1 MIEKKSNNTH
11 IKENFFLTMTLF
23 EHNTRKELL
32 SNSPLSSRMRPN
44 SLEGFIGQEHI
55 LGKGKI
61 LRNLIENKTIP
72 SMIFWGPPGT
82 GKTTLAK
89 IISNVTNLNFK
100 SLSAVSSGISDI
112 RKLTDEILHER
123 TNNSNKTIL
132 FLDEIHRFSKN
143 QQDSLLPLIE
153 EGIIILIGA
162 TTEHPGFSIIN
173 PLISRV
179 KIFKFEP
186 HNSQSLNKIIKKIEN
201 FSDENYSRK
210 KIKFDKEVLDTIL
223 SGCGG
228 DARKAIDTYELAIMS
243 TKDSKNKKLITKEV
257 IKELL
262 ENNSIYDKQSDNH
275 YNNISAFI
283 KSIRGSDPDAAIYY
297 LARMLKNGEDP
308 LFVAR
313 RLIISASEDI
323 GLANPNAMIIA
334 NSTFESVNKIGM
346 PEGRIPLANA
356 TIYLSLSEKS
366 NSSYEAINQAYDEV
380 SKNPNTDI
388 PNHLMNAET
397 SVDKNFD
404 IGKGYKYDHNSKEGF
419 IKKDNFPK
427 TVSNRKFYSPNN
439 RGIEKTLKERFE
451 KLWIDGN

>member
-1 MIEKKSNNTH
+1 
-11 IKENFFLTMTLF
+11 MTLF
-23 EHNTRKELL
+23 EHNSRKELL
-32 SNSPLSSRMRPN
+32 SSSPLSSRLRPET
-44 SLEGFIGQEHI
+44 LDEFIGQEHI
-55 LGKGKI
+55 LGEGKI
-61 LRNLIENKTIP
+61 LRNLIENKSIP

-82 GKTTLAK
+82 GKTTLAR
-89 IISNVTNLNFK
+89 IISKLTNNNFK
-100 SLSAVSSGISDI
+100 SLSAVSSGLSDI
-112 RKLTDEILHER
+112 RKLTEEILRER
-123 TNNSNKTIL
+123 TSKSNKTIL

-153 EGIIILIGA
+153 DGIIILIGA

-179 KIFKFEP
+179 KIFKFES
-186 HNSQSLNKIIKKIEN
+186 HNDESISKIINKIQN
-201 FSDENYSRK
+201 LSDEIFNK
-210 KIKFDKEVLDTIL
+210 KNIKLDKDVLDIL
-223 SGCGG
+223 ISGCGG
-228 DARKAIDTYELAIMS
+228 DIRKAIDTYELAVMS
-243 TKDSKNKKLITKEV
+243 INHSKKKIVSKDL

-283 KSIRGSDPDAAIYY
+283 KSIRGSDPNAAIYY

-308 LFVAR
+308 LFIAR

-366 NSSYEAINQAYDEV
+366 NSSYKAINEAYEEV
-380 SKNPNTDI
+380 SNNPI
-388 PNHLMNAET
+388 AEVPIHLMNAET
-397 SVDKNFD
+397 KLDKEFGV
-404 IGKGYKYDHNSKEGF
+404 GKGYQYDHNSKDGF
-419 IKKDNFPK
+419 IKQDNFPK
-427 TVSNRKFYSPNN
+427 NINKRKFYNPID

-451 KLWIDGN
+451 KLWLND